1 MKNRWLLRILSVSVC
16 LVLILGLCAC
26 GQQSGIGR
34 TEKEQTV
41 VVQGD
46 GQSINLLDYQIYY
59 FGQVNNTIASSSSS
73 SSLNLDTTKSL
84 KDQTCSLDTTKT
96 WAEYFTEE
104 TLKACQE
111 ILAGVIAAENA
122 GITADETVQQKVQSS
137 LDSIT
142 SAAQSAGQSE
152 TEYLEEL
159 YGKDITM
166 DDMKRVFER
175 YELYDLYMQ
184 QQQSG
189 VEVTDE
195 QAEAYYQQ
203 HRSQIDTLTV
213 RIAAFLYNGSMT
225 GETLTQEE
233 ALQRAEEFK
242 NKVTDEASF
251 VEYFSATLTDTQA
264 IFYSNTD
271 ISKSYN
277 ITRDAFGADTESAD
291 YMFDDARQY
300 GDMRIVDTGSATLV
314 MYYIEKDTKDY
325 NLCDIRVLIANGDTP
340 SDRLAEAER
349 LYESWQNSDQTEETF
364 IQMYNEFSNQ
374 QTGSSAL
381 GDGGLYEDVYKGK
394 STTEVTEWCFD
405 ASRKPGDVGI
415 VKTYTGNQGAAYY
428 LLYYVS
434 SGENYRTVLARDYV
448 VQEKMAELAEQLI
461 DQFVVEVHRDVT
473 DSVAS
478 MTLS

>member
-1 MKNRWLLRILSVSVC
+1 MKNRWLLRVLSVSVC

-195 QAEAYYQQ
+195 QA
-203 HRSQIDTLTV
+203 
-213 RIAAFLYNGSMT
+213 
-225 GETLTQEE
+225 
-233 ALQRAEEFK
+233 
-242 NKVTDEASF
+242 
-251 VEYFSATLTDTQA
+251 
-264 IFYSNTD
+264 
-271 ISKSYN
+271 
-277 ITRDAFGADTESAD
+277 
-291 YMFDDARQY
+291 
-300 GDMRIVDTGSATLV
+300 
-314 MYYIEKDTKDY
+314 
-325 NLCDIRVLIANGDTP
+325 
-340 SDRLAEAER
+340 
-349 LYESWQNSDQTEETF
+349 
-364 IQMYNEFSNQ
+364 
-374 QTGSSAL
+374 
-381 GDGGLYEDVYKGK
+381 
-394 STTEVTEWCFD
+394 
-405 ASRKPGDVGI
+405 
-415 VKTYTGNQGAAYY
+415 
-428 LLYYVS
+428 
-434 SGENYRTVLARDYV
+434 
-448 VQEKMAELAEQLI
+448 
-461 DQFVVEVHRDVT
+461 
-473 DSVAS
+473 
-478 MTLS
+478 